1 MMKKYQEQ
9 FEKYT
14 QINQL
19 LNITTLNNQRL
30 DKLDNLKIKLNN
42 YLDNEKYYQELKEN
56 IALLKRQ

>member
-1 MMKKYQEQ
+1 MMKNIKSSLK
-9 FEKYT
+9 KYT